1 MPCRPPRI
9 FPRSRSSGLAFRP
22 GRIHHARVL
31 KPLARHTPL
40 EAPED
45 FRAAL
50 REWFGRHGKDYP
62 WRRTSDPYAVLV
74 SEVMLQQ
81 TQIAT
86 VLGRGFYARFLERFP
101 DTASLAAA
109 EDEPLLKAW
118 EGLGYYRR
126 ARMLRESARAV
137 IARHGGVFPA
147 DPAALLDLPGI
158 GRYTA
163 GALLSFAFD
172 HPAPL
177 VDGNVARVLTR
188 LFDCAEAIDSSPMQK
203 WLWDTAATV
212 LDREHPRAFNSALME
227 LGQTHCRPGV
237 PDCLSCPV
245 SWFCQ
250 TRQPAALPV
259 KSKRQA
265 IEEVDEHA
273 LFVLDGGRLL
283 MSRQG
288 KGRREGMWRLPVRE
302 KLQIAALTLLHRR
315 KYGITRYRVSLHV
328 HDCPSGHPMARAGPG
343 EEWIVTSKLA
353 EIVIPPA
360 DRAAITAV
368 LDAREEIA

>member
-1 MPCRPPRI
+1 
-9 FPRSRSSGLAFRP
+9 
-22 GRIHHARVL
+22 VL
-31 KPLARHTPL
+31 KPLARQTPL
-40 EAPED
+40 DAPED

-50 REWFGRHGKDYP
+50 REWFARHGKDYP
-62 WRRTSDPYAVLV
+62 WRCTTDPYAVLV

-86 VLGRGFYARFLERFP
+86 VLGRGFYTRFLARFP
-101 DTASLAAA
+101 DVPTLAAA
-109 EDEPLLKAW
+109 DDEPLLKAW

-137 IARHGGVFPA
+137 LTRHGGRFPA

-172 HPAPL
+172 YPAPL

-188 LFDCAEAIDSSPMQK
+188 LFDSSDPIDTGPAQK
-203 WLWDTAATV
+203 WLWDTAGHL
-212 LDREHPRAFNSALME
+212 LDREHPRPYNSALME

-245 SWFCQ
+245 AAFCR
-250 TRQPAALPV
+250 TREPAALPV

-265 IEEVDEHA
+265 IEEIDEHA
-273 LFVLDGGRLL
+273 LFVLDRARLL

-302 KLQIAALTLLHRR
+302 SVQVAGFSILHRR

-328 HDCPSGHPMARAGPG
+328 HDCPPDHPAASPRPG
-343 EEWIVTSKLA
+343 EAWIPTSELA
-353 EIVIPPA
+353 ETVIPPA
-360 DRAAITAV
+360 DRAAIAAL
-368 LDAREEIA
+368 LDGSEEIA

>member
-1 MPCRPPRI
+1 MKE
-9 FPRSRSSGLAFRP
+9 SLSGSGHSSESGHLP
-22 GRIHHARVL
+22 RVL
-31 KPLARHTPL
+31 KPLARRSPI
-40 EAPED
+40 EAPDE

-50 REWFGRHGKDYP
+50 RAWFGSCGKDYP
-62 WRRTSDPYAVLV
+62 WRRTHDPYAVLV

-86 VLGRGFYARFLERFP
+86 VLGRGFYARFMDRFP
-101 DTASLAAA
+101 DVATLATA

-137 IARHGGVFPA
+137 LSLHGGRFPRNLE
-147 DPAALLDLPGI
+147 ALLALPGI

-177 VDGNVARVLTR
+177 VDGNVARVLSR
-188 LFDCAEAIDSSPMQK
+188 LFDRADPVDSGPMQK
-203 WLWDTAATV
+203 WLWETAAGL
-212 LDREHPRAFNSALME
+212 LDHEHPRVFNSALME
-227 LGQTHCRPGV
+227 LGQTYCRPGV
-237 PDCLSCPV
+237 PDCLSCPA
-245 SWFCQ
+245 SAFCR
-250 TRQPAALPV
+250 TREPAGLPV
-259 KSKRQA
+259 KSKRQR
-265 IEEVDEHA
+265 IEEIDEH
-273 LFVLDGGRLL
+273 VLLAADQERILL
-283 MSRQG
+283 SRQG

-302 KLQIAALTLLHRR
+302 KALMDGLPLVHRR

-328 HDCPSGHPMARAGPG
+328 HDCAADHPVAAAGPG
-343 EEWIVTSKLA
+343 EEWIAISTLA

-360 DRAAITAV
+360 DRAAIMAV
-368 LDAREEIA
+368 LDGAEEIA